1 MSDVSQLNPHQFKK
15 LYPNGTYAYIL
26 LWSSDKIRPAKI
38 MYPFR
43 LLVEQGPNCTEQFYA
58 KDLKTNTLKGLG
70 YYPNYV
76 YYASSDLEKVKD
88 HFKLSVRKAV
98 EDRIKWLQKQQEDIG
113 GIAQGIVDK
122 INKF

>member
-1 MSDVSQLNPHQFKK
+1 MSDVSQLKPLQFKK
-15 LYPNGTYAYIL
+15 MYPNGVYAYIL
-26 LWSSDKIRPAKI
+26 LWGSDKIRPSKI

-43 LLVEQGPNCTEQFYA
+43 LLVEQGSNCPEQFYA

-70 YYPNYV
+70 YYPYHV
-76 YYASSDLEKVKD
+76 SYASSDLEKVKD

-98 EDRIKWLQKQQEDIG
+98 EGRIKWLQKQQEDIG
-113 GIAQGIVDK
+113 GIAQSIVDK

>member
-1 MSDVSQLNPHQFKK
+1 MSNVSQLKPLQFKK
-15 LYPNGTYAYIL
+15 MYPNGAYAYIL
-26 LWSSDKIRPAKI
+26 VWGPDNIRPAKI

-43 LLVEQGPNCTEQFYA
+43 LFVDEGPNCIEQFYA
-58 KDLKTNTLKGLG
+58 EDLKTGTLKGLG

-98 EDRIKWLQKQQEDIG
+98 EGRIKWLQKQQEDIG
-113 GIAQGIVDK
+113 GIAQCIVDK